1 MAVGRDE
8 LRTVLDSEL
17 RVSAFTDYCP
27 NGLQVEGRDEID
39 VLVSGVTACQALL
52 DRAVALKADAVLV
65 HHGYFW
71 RGEDERLVGIKAQ
84 RIRTLLEA
92 GISLVAY
99 HLPLDCHPTLGN
111 NAGLARAM
119 GVLEWQGIDPKNTT
133 QPVFCGVFDEG
144 TSLSDI
150 VARLEHELQREA
162 LVVGDSDSVIRSAA
176 WCTGGGQSYIDEAA
190 SYGAELFITGE
201 VSEQTIHIARERGL
215 AFVAAGHHATER
227 FGARSLGQW
236 IAEHFDID
244 HHFVDID
251 NPA

>member
-8 LRTVLDSEL
+8 LREVLDSEL
-17 RVSAFTDYCP
+17 RVHAFKDYCP
-27 NGLQVEGRDEID
+27 NGLQVEGRCDIK
-39 VLVSGVTACQALL
+39 VVVSGVTACQALL
-52 DRAVALKADAVLV
+52 DRAVALNADAVLV

-92 GISLVAY
+92 GISLFAY
-99 HLPLDCHPTLGN
+99 HLPLDCHPKLGN

-119 GVLEWQGIDPKNTT
+119 GLQEWQGIDPENPTY
-133 QPVFCGVFDEG
+133 PVFCGAFDEG
-144 TSLSDI
+144 TRLSD
-150 VARLEHELQREA
+150 VVFRLERELQRKA
-162 LVVGDSDSVIRSAA
+162 LVVGNPDAVIRSAA
-176 WCTGGGQSYIDEAA
+176 WCTGGGQGYIGEAA
-190 SYGAELFITGE
+190 SYGAQLFITGE
-201 VSEQTIHIARERGL
+201 VSEQTVHVARERGL

-236 IAEHFDID
+236 IAERFDID

>member
-8 LRTVLDSEL
+8 LGKVLDSEL
-17 RVSAFTDYCP
+17 CVPAFKDYCP
-27 NGLQVEGRDEID
+27 NGLQVEGRDEIN

-52 DRAVALKADAVLV
+52 ESAVALQADAVLV

-71 RGEDERLVGIKAQ
+71 RGEDERLVGMKAQ

-92 GISLVAY
+92 GISLFAY

-119 GVLEWQGIDPKNTT
+119 GLREWQGIDPEDATH
-133 QPVFCGVFDEG
+133 PVFCGVFDEG
-144 TSLSDI
+144 ARLSD
-150 VARLEHELQREA
+150 VVDRLEHELQREA
-162 LVVGDSDSVIRSAA
+162 LVVGDPDKIIRSAA
-176 WCTGGGQSYIDEAA
+176 WCTGGGQGYIDDAA

-201 VSEQTIHIARERGL
+201 VSEQTVHVARERGL

-236 IAEHFDID
+236 IADRFGID
-244 HHFVDID
+244 HHFVDIN

>member
-8 LRTVLDSEL
+8 LRTALDLEL
-17 RVSAFTDYCP
+17 RVSAFKDYCP
-27 NGLQVEGRDEID
+27 NGLQVEGRDEIN

-71 RGEDERLVGIKAQ
+71 RGEDERLVGMKAK

-92 GISLVAY
+92 GISLFAY
-99 HLPLDCHPTLGN
+99 HLPLDCHLTLGN
-111 NAGLARAM
+111 NAGLARAI
-119 GVLEWQGIDPKNTT
+119 GFQAWHGIDPDNMTH
-133 QPVFCGVFDEG
+133 PVFCGVFDEG
-144 TSLSDI
+144 LRLSDI
-150 VARLEHELQREA
+150 VGRLEHELQREA
-162 LVVGDSDSVIRSAA
+162 LVVGDPDSVIRSVA
-176 WCTGGGQSYIDEAA
+176 WCTGGGQHYIDEAA
-190 SYGAELFITGE
+190 SYGAQLFITGE
-201 VSEQTIHIARERGL
+201 VSEQTIHVAREQGL

-236 IAEHFDID
+236 IAERFGID